1 MYSNVFCTLNC
12 ISKSPKK
19 RKTLGFHAESGN
31 KRVFKSENHE
41 ILIVDMIVIYSVVF
55 YELGKILLSLA

>member
-1 MYSNVFCTLNC
+1 MLNQE
-12 ISKSPKK
+12 
-19 RKTLGFHAESGN
+19 T
-31 KRVFKSENHE
+31 RVFKSENHE